1 MELNYLSNL
10 SQAEDRILV
19 QTDILSEQTL
29 YEIVKVIFH
38 EKSKWA
44 MVIRSILIIITF
56 YMIKKAT
63 AIKTQ
68 NGLATVG
75 HHSNI
80 FYNILKVGQ
89 WHNFKRVINVWRQLT
104 SCLLTCQLTF
114 HCAPELGSTSV
125 NLVYPGELRSSRYGD
140 FLSEPFFIEL
150 LAKYLRKTWKPSI
163 PPFPLSGRGCHI
175 NRRLRNPWHR

>member
-1 MELNYLSNL
+1 MLNEIHHRSVVSWEKQM
-10 SQAEDRILV
+10 SQGD
-19 QTDILSEQTL
+19 
-29 YEIVKVIFH
+29 K
-38 EKSKWA
+38 
-44 MVIRSILIIITF
+44 IRSILIIITF

-80 FYNILKVGQ
+80 FYNILKVDQ
-89 WHNFKRVINVWRQLT
+89 WHNFKRVINVWRQLM

-114 HCAPELGSTSV
+114 HGAPELGRTSV
-125 NLVYPGELRSSRYGD
+125 ILVHPGDLLCSSRYGD

-150 LAKYLRKTWKPSI
+150 LRKRKTWKPSI
-163 PPFPLSGRGCHI
+163 PPFPLSGQGCHI
-175 NRRLRNPWHR
+175 SRRLPDPWHR